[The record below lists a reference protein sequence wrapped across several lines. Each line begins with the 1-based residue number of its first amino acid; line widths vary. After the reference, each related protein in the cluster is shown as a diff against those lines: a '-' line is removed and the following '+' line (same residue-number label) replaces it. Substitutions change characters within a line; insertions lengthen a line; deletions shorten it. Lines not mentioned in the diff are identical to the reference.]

1 MGLFLGKNNGNKA
14 ICFCICILNSETKDS
29 FLHVFQSF
37 FQMMNGQPSAIITDE
52 QTSIGS
58 AIKQLKEDNIFSG

>member
-1 MGLFLGKNNGNKA
+1 
-14 ICFCICILNSETKDS
+14 
-29 FLHVFQSF
+29 
-37 FQMMNGQPSAIITDE
+37 MMNGQPSAIITDE